1 MAVPAA
7 GAGAGDIAIELDGA
21 VAGAPPGA
29 GVIAVELE
37 GAGAVA
43 GAAEPSELAAGE
55 PAGAAAGVELLH
67 PLNTKTAE
75 RAKLAA
81 MAGNFSRMGFS
92 C

>member
-7 GAGAGDIAIELDGA
+7 GADGPGVIAVGLEGA
-21 VAGAPPGA
+21 VAGAALGP
-29 GVIAVELE
+29 GVIAVEPE
-37 GAGAVA
+37 GAVA

-55 PAGAAAGVELLH
+55 PAGAGAGVVLLH
-67 PLNTKTAE
+67 PLNTKAAE

-81 MAGNFSRMGFS
+81 MAGNFWCMGLS